1 MIMLIKLHIIFTISI
16 LININAFGQD
26 SLQSIHSSKGLFK
39 NLNTALTT
47 NPDSVFELSLGNSN
61 LREFPIEI
69 LGFKNLIYLSFEDL
83 NIVDIRY
90 NDSMQLSVKDRKL
103 ASKLFYK
110 HHFGKSRIPDEENFP
125 IRNRNKIKNIPD
137 SISTLTKL
145 EFLHFS
151 KHQISRRQKKKLR
164 RLLPKCE
171 IASG

>member
-1 MIMLIKLHIIFTISI
+1 MLIRLLIITIVFLS
-16 LININAFGQD
+16 ACSFGQD
-26 SLQSIHSSKGLFK
+26 SINVKKGSFG
-39 NLNTALTT
+39 NLNSALTVDS
-47 NPDSVFELSLGNSN
+47 DSVFELNLGNSN
-61 LREFPIEI
+61 LREFPIDI
-69 LGFKNLIYLSFEDL
+69 LSFKNLIYLSFEDL

-125 IRNRNKIKNIPD
+125 IRNRNKIKHIPD

-164 RLLPKCE
+164 KLLPNCE
-171 IASG
+171 ISSG